1 MTQIKEFVM
10 TRKLSTFAIMACLA
24 SSLAFAGDKNKP
36 TSSADAKVETT
47 QAVAPENM
55 QQDGSSPC
63 ASAKS
68 DKKNK
73 HNAKPAPTDQDRE
86 FDKVLQGI
94 YG

>member
-1 MTQIKEFVM
+1 M
-10 TRKLSTFAIMACLA
+10 TRKLSTIAIMACLA
-24 SSLAFAGDKNKP
+24 SSLAFGGDKNQP
-36 TSSADAKVETT
+36 ADDAKSETT
-47 QAVAPENM
+47 QPAAAPENM
-55 QQDGSSPC
+55 QQEPC
-63 ASAKS
+63 ASAKG

>member
-1 MTQIKEFVM
+1 MA
-10 TRKLSTFAIMACLA
+10 RKLSTIAIMACLA

-36 TSSADAKVETT
+36 TSSADNAKAETT
-47 QAVAPENM
+47 QPATTPKNM
-55 QQDGSSPC
+55 QQEPC

-73 HNAKPAPTDQDRE
+73 HNAKPAATDQDRE

>member
-1 MTQIKEFVM
+1 M
-10 TRKLSTFAIMACLA
+10 TRKLSTFAIMASLA

-36 TSSADAKVETT
+36 TTSADKAKTETT
-47 QAVAPENM
+47 RTAASDNV
-55 QQDGSSPC
+55 QQEGGGPC
-63 ASAKS
+63 VSAK
-68 DKKNK
+68 DNKKNK

>member
-1 MTQIKEFVM
+1 M

-36 TSSADAKVETT
+36 TSSADSAKTETT
-47 QAVAPENM
+47 QTTASDNIPQE
-55 QQDGSSPC
+55 GSSPC
-63 ASAKS
+63 DSAKG